1 MKDVFFQ
8 LRTLQMP
15 NSDKVAL
22 FIDGPNLYHSTR
34 ALGFDIDFK
43 RLLAEFGARGCLL
56 RAYYYTTIVE
66 NDESQ
71 SMRPLLDWLDYNG
84 YSVTAKLAKEF
95 DDGEGRRKVKRNIS
109 IELVVDAI
117 EMAGRVD
124 RIVLFAGDGDFRV
137 LVEAMQ
143 RRGVHVTVVSTCRTK
158 PSMIADE
165 LRRQTDAFVELDDL
179 RALIGRAQHTSRAR
193 EMA

>member
-1 MKDVFFQ
+1 
-8 LRTLQMP
+8 MP

-117 EMAGRVD
+117 ELAGRVD

-137 LVEAMQ
+137 LVEAIQ

-158 PSMIADE
+158 PAMIADE
-165 LRRQTDAFVELDDL
+165 LRRQTDAFVELEDL
-179 RALIGRAQHTSRAR
+179 RALIGRSQHTSRAR
-193 EMA
+193 EVA